1 MSWSKQGRIYLSGNQ
16 TPFSCEH
23 LSNGTVAWSQH
34 LEDEFFERVREK
46 AALRAREILAQAQD
60 EAEAIKD
67 RAYREGLARGRQE
80 AGREAER
87 MRQELSERFEAFLS
101 GLDQDK
107 TSLMERYKQDIVS
120 FISLAVNK
128 VVQQELDENRCEV
141 LRNLL
146 NEALELVDR
155 EREVTL
161 SVNPEDGDLVRE
173 LMEQARA
180 GYPRLEH
187 WQIKT
192 TPKVQPGGVVLE
204 TAGSRIDNTIENRW
218 QAVNE
223 VLDQLAINGDK

>member
-1 MSWSKQGRIYLSGNQ
+1 MSWSKQGRIYLSGSE

-23 LSNGTVAWSQH
+23 LSSGTVAWSQH
-34 LEDEFFERVREK
+34 LEDEFFDRVRDK
-46 AALRAREILAQAQD
+46 AALRARDILAQAQA
-60 EAEAIKD
+60 EAEEIKEK
-67 RAYREGLARGRQE
+67 AYREGLEQGRQE
-80 AGREAER
+80 ASREADM
-87 MRQELSERFEAFLS
+87 MRQELSGKFEAFLS
-101 GLDQDK
+101 GLEEDK
-107 TSLMERYKQDIVS
+107 SGLMEKYKQDIVA

-180 GYPRLEH
+180 RYPRLEH

-192 TPKVQPGGVVLE
+192 TTKVQPGGVVLE

-218 QAVNE
+218 EAVNE
-223 VLDQLAINGDK
+223 VLGQLAINGEK